1 MYSMKR
7 LFLLFLIFASLRGY
21 SAELQ
26 DHRMQIDE
34 IVVNGISQ
42 CDSILDN
49 VHHIYTVGNNS
60 LQGIVYLEGKKI
72 NLKLVNNNRRYV
84 RYYLIGNGFVHPF
97 NEPVGKEKVDSIYT
111 YDGTLA
117 PGDSAAYTIGH
128 RSMIPVIAHGG
139 VPADMNDTIAV
150 AKAYLDM
157 LYAGFDVST
166 CLSTNRNNL
175 NNKLRIA
182 ETKGL
187 QLIIGEKGQ
196 SNNWYRSLVNEAG
209 AYKSAVYGYYIGD
222 EPFLVHDSN
231 SHPTIDDLLPRV
243 DAIHRVDSSAIIRIC
258 LNPIYWHAMYDKDN
272 QGRLLRYNNKRYD
285 EYIETCI
292 SRLKLKN
299 LAFDNYSVSTAKDPI
314 TGNSKRVLKRQWFD
328 NLEIIRSHSIKH
340 HIPFCGYVLSAKHL
354 TYMLPT
360 IGTMRLQMYAN
371 LAYGAK
377 SIAYYTY
384 WHRWLRNEGS
394 YYAPVDTSGNRRK
407 DLYYALN
414 RVNEEMARVSPLFA
428 EGTVQQ
434 VYHIN
439 EASSNTLVK
448 LLTPEQLPDNI
459 DSLVFEGKK
468 GAIASIITKG
478 DSTFLVIV
486 NKDFED
492 SARLHIKGNRYL
504 YHVSKLNLNNEVI
517 TTGDYVIDP
526 GDIIIFNLT

>member
-1 MYSMKR
+1 MKKI
-7 LFLLFLIFASLRGY
+7 LLLLLFFASLRSFSIEQPNG
-21 SAELQ
+21 
-26 DHRMQIDE
+26 RMQIDTFN
-34 IVVNGISQ
+34 VNGVSQ

-49 VHHIYTVGNNS
+49 VHRLYTVGNNS
-60 LQGIVYLEGKKI
+60 LQGIVFLEGQKI
-72 NLKLVNNNRRYV
+72 NLKLVNNNSIYV
-84 RYYLIGNGFVHPF
+84 RYYLRCNGFVHPYD
-97 NEPVGKEKVDSIYT
+97 EPFGKAKVDSIYT

-117 PGDSAAYTIGH
+117 PGDSALYTIGH

-166 CLSTNRNNL
+166 CTSSSINKL

-187 QLIIGEKGQ
+187 QLIIGEMGQ

-209 AYKSAVYGYYIGD
+209 AYKSAVYGYYVGD
-222 EPFLVHDSN
+222 EPFLVHDSS
-231 SHPTIDDLLPRV
+231 SHATIDDLVPRI
-243 DAIHRVDSSAIIRIC
+243 DAIHSVDSLALIRIC
-258 LNPIYWHAMYDKDN
+258 LNPIYCPAMRDFDN
-272 QGRLLRYNNKRYD
+272 QGRLLSYNSKRYD
-285 EYIETCI
+285 DYIDACI
-292 SRLKLKN
+292 RRLRLKN
-299 LAFDNYSVSTAKDPI
+299 IAFDNYSVSSATDPI
-314 TGNSKRVLKRQWFD
+314 TGAPKRVLKRQWFD

-340 HIPFCGYVLSAKHL
+340 NIPFCGYVLSAKHL
-354 TYMLPT
+354 TYLLPT

-394 YYAPVDTSGNRRK
+394 YYAPIDSLGNRHK
-407 DLYYALN
+407 DLYYTLN

-428 EGTVQQ
+428 EGTVKE

-448 LLTPEQLPDNI
+448 FLTSEHLPENI
-459 DSLVFEGKK
+459 DSLLFEGNK

-492 SARLHIKGNRYL
+492 SARLHIKGNRNL

-526 GDIIIFNLT
+526 GDIIIFNLS

>member
-1 MYSMKR
+1 M
-7 LFLLFLIFASLRGY
+7 LIFASLQGL
-21 SAELQ
+21 SAEQ
-26 DHRMQIDE
+26 SNHRIRVDE
-34 IVVNGISQ
+34 FIVNGTSQ

-49 VHHIYTVGNNS
+49 VHHIYTIGNNS
-60 LQGIVYLEGKKI
+60 LQGIVYLEGKTI
-72 NLKLVNNNRRYV
+72 NLKLINKNRRYV
-84 RYYLIGNGFVHPF
+84 RYYLKGNGFIHPY
-97 NEPVGKEKVDSIYT
+97 NEPVGHEKVDSIYT
-111 YDGTLA
+111 FSARLA
-117 PGDSAAYTIGH
+117 PGDSAVYTIGH

-139 VPADMNDTIAV
+139 VPAEMNDTEAI

-166 CLSTNRNNL
+166 CLSTNINNY

-187 QLIIGEKGQ
+187 QLIVGERGQ
-196 SNNWYRSLVNEAG
+196 SYNWYRSLVNESG
-209 AYKSAVYGYYIGD
+209 AYKSAIYGYYIGD
-222 EPFLVHDSN
+222 EPFLEHDLN
-231 SHPTIDDLLPRV
+231 NHATIDDLIPRV
-243 DAIHRVDSSAIIRIC
+243 NAIHSVDSLAMIRIC
-258 LNPIYWHAMYDKDN
+258 LNPIYWGAMYVKDGHGN
-272 QGRLLRYNNKRYD
+272 LICYNNKKYSD
-285 EYIETCI
+285 YIDTCI
-292 SRLKLKN
+292 NKLKLKII
-299 LAFDNYSVSTAKDPI
+299 AFDNYSVSTKTLNGDSI
-314 TGNSKRVLKRQWFD
+314 RVLKRQWYD
-328 NLEIIRSHSIKH
+328 NLEIIRSQSIKH
-340 HIPFCGYVLSAKHL
+340 NIPFCGYVLSAKHS
-354 TYMLPT
+354 TYLLPT

-394 YYAPVDTSGNRRK
+394 YYAPIDTLGNRHK
-407 DLYYALN
+407 DLYYVLN

-428 EGTVQQ
+428 EGTVKQ

-448 LLTPEQLPDNI
+448 FLTSEHLPENI

>member
-1 MYSMKR
+1 
-7 LFLLFLIFASLRGY
+7 
-21 SAELQ
+21 
-26 DHRMQIDE
+26 MQIDE
-34 IVVNGISQ
+34 IIVNDTIQ

-49 VHHIYTVGNNS
+49 VHRIYTTDNNA
-60 LQGIVYLEGKKI
+60 LQGIVFLEGKKI
-72 NLKLVNNNRRYV
+72 NLKLVNNNRRRV
-84 RYYLIGNGFVHPF
+84 SYYLKGNGFVHPYD
-97 NEPVGKEKVDSIYT
+97 EPVGKEKVDSIYT
-111 YDGTLA
+111 YSARLA
-117 PGDSAAYTIGH
+117 PGDSALYTIGH

-139 VPADMNDTIAV
+139 VPAGMNGTAAV

-166 CLSTNRNNL
+166 CTSSSFNKL

-187 QLIIGEKGQ
+187 QLIVGEG
-196 SNNWYRSLVNEAG
+196 SPNVDWYRNLVNATG
-209 AYKSAVYGYYIGD
+209 TYKSAIYGYYIGD
-222 EPFLVHDSN
+222 EPFLEHDSS

-384 WHRWLRNEGS
+384 WHRWLKNEGS

-448 LLTPEQLPDNI
+448 LLTPEHLPENI